1 MISRAGKRPAPVG
14 AEERSA
20 RNRASPAANRASPGA
35 GRASPAAGDP
45 QAEEFLNHL
54 RVERR
59 LSENTLDA
67 YRRDLGKLNEFG
79 AGRALAEFDTRDL
92 QRFLTHLHRRGL
104 SFRSIQRITSAIRGA
119 YAFLMAGGAIEK
131 DPTEGITV
139 ARALPGLPRYLSPD
153 EVERLLA
160 APDDSPLG
168 LRDRAML
175 EMLYATGLRVSE
187 LVGLRVKDAVSA
199 RDEGP
204 GYVTV
209 IGKGD
214 KARIVPYGDVAATS
228 LESWVREGR
237 PRVLG
242 KRGRETG
249 SPWLF
254 VTARGGPMTR
264 QRFWQ
269 IVRTRGEQA
278 GIPRRFSPHVLRHS
292 FATHLLERGADLRSL
307 QQMLGH
313 ASITTTQIYTHVTEE
328 RLRRVYDEHHP
339 RARRGDS

>member
-1 MISRAGKRPAPVG
+1 MTGAAGPRERTTGRP
-14 AEERSA
+14 
-20 RNRASPAANRASPGA
+20 RNGSGA
-35 GRASPAAGDP
+35 GRPPPREPDP

-59 LSENTLDA
+59 LSQNTLDA
-67 YRRDLGKLNEFG
+67 YRRDLQKLDDFSGKRTF
-79 AGRALAEFDTRDL
+79 AELGTGDL
-92 QRFLTHLHRRGL
+92 QRFLTYLHRRGL

-119 YAFLMAGGAIEK
+119 YRFWQAEGLIET

-187 LVGLRVKDAVSA
+187 LVGLRLNDVVPA
-199 RDEGP
+199 REATP

-209 IGKGD
+209 VGKGD
-214 KARIVPYGDVAATS
+214 KARIVPYGDVAAAS
-228 LESWVREGR
+228 LDAWMAEGR

-242 KRGRETG
+242 TGTPKAG
-249 SPWLF
+249 SPSLF
-254 VTARGGPMTR
+254 VTARGGAMTR

-269 IVRTRGEQA
+269 IVRARGEQA

-313 ASITTTQIYTHVTEE
+313 ASISTTQIYTHVTEE

-339 RARRGDS
+339 RARRGGS

>member
-1 MISRAGKRPAPVG
+1 MSGAAARP
-14 AEERSA
+14 
-20 RNRASPAANRASPGA
+20 
-35 GRASPAAGDP
+35 GRTLRRDP
-45 QAEEFLNHL
+45 DPRAEEFLDHL

-59 LSENTLDA
+59 LSANTLDA
-67 YRRDLGKLNEFG
+67 YRRDLGKLDEFSG
-79 AGRALAEFDTRDL
+79 KRPLADLDTGDL

-104 SFRSIQRITSAIRGA
+104 AFRSIQRTTSAIRGA
-119 YAFLMAGGAIEK
+119 YAFWQSEGVIEK

-187 LVGLRVKDAVSA
+187 LVGLRTTDVVAA
-199 RDEGP
+199 RDDTP

-209 IGKGD
+209 IGKGE
-214 KARIVPYGDVAATS
+214 KERIVPYGDVAAAT
-228 LESWVREGR
+228 LEVWMAEGR
-237 PRVLG
+237 PRIVG
-242 KRGRETG
+242 ERGPRAG
-249 SPWLF
+249 SSWLF
-254 VTARGGPMTR
+254 VTIRGGAMTR

-313 ASITTTQIYTHVTEE
+313 ASISTTQIYTHVTEE
-328 RLRRVYDEHHP
+328 RLRRVYDQHHP
-339 RARRGDS
+339 RARRGGS

>member
-1 MISRAGKRPAPVG
+1 MSRRPRKGPV
-14 AEERSA
+14 AVK
-20 RNRASPAANRASPGA
+20 AS
-35 GRASPAAGDP
+35 GRRPDP
-45 QAEEFLNHL
+45 RAEEFLNHL

-67 YRRDLGKLNEFG
+67 YRRDLGKLDEFSG
-79 AGRALAEFDTRDL
+79 KRALAELGTKDL
-92 QRFLTHLHRRGL
+92 QRFLTDLHRRGL
-104 SFRSIQRITSAIRGA
+104 SFRSIQRITSTIRGA
-119 YAFLMAGGAIEK
+119 YQFWQAGGLIEK

-139 ARALPGLPRYLSPD
+139 ARALPGLPHYLSPD

-160 APDDSPLG
+160 APDESPLG

-187 LVGLRVKDAVSA
+187 LVGLRLKDVVPA
-199 RDEGP
+199 RDDAP

-209 IGKGD
+209 IGKGE
-214 KARIVPYGDVAATS
+214 KARIVPYGDIAAAS
-228 LESWVREGR
+228 LGAWMAAGR

-242 KRGRETG
+242 KGTPKAD
-249 SPWLF
+249 SSWLF
-254 VTARGGPMTR
+254 VTARGGGMTR

-313 ASITTTQIYTHVTEE
+313 ASISTTQIYTHVTEE
-328 RLRRVYDEHHP
+328 RLRRVYDQHHP

>member
-1 MISRAGKRPAPVG
+1 MSGGEARRRPP
-14 AEERSA
+14 
-20 RNRASPAANRASPGA
+20 
-35 GRASPAAGDP
+35 DP

-59 LSENTLDA
+59 LSANTLDA
-67 YRRDLGKLNEFG
+67 YRRDLRKLSEFG
-79 AGRALAEFDTRDL
+79 RGRALSELDTRDL
-92 QRFLTHLHRRGL
+92 QGFLSDLHRRGL
-104 SFRSIQRITSAIRGA
+104 SFRSVQRITSAIRGA
-119 YAFLMAGGAIEK
+119 YAFLVAGGRLER

-139 ARALPGLPRYLSPD
+139 ARAQPGLPRYLSPD

-187 LVGLRVKDAVSA
+187 LVGLRVADVVPAREDA
-199 RDEGP
+199 P

-214 KARIVPYGDVAATS
+214 KERIVPYGDVAAER
-228 LESWVREGR
+228 LERWLRGGR
-237 PRVLG
+237 PRVLANRPG
-242 KRGRETG
+242 PADSG
-249 SPWLF
+249 WLF
-254 VTARGGPMTR
+254 VTARGGAMTR

-269 IVRTRGEQA
+269 ILRKRGEQA
-278 GIPRRFSPHVLRHS
+278 GIIRHFSPHVLRHS

-313 ASITTTQIYTHVTEE
+313 ASISTTQIYTHVTEE
-328 RLRRVYDEHHP
+328 RLRRVYDQHHP
-339 RARRGDS
+339 RARRADT

>member
-1 MISRAGKRPAPVG
+1 MTRGSGQPRPPG
-14 AEERSA
+14 G
-20 RNRASPAANRASPGA
+20 GA
-35 GRASPAAGDP
+35 GSEARKDQASSPLPDP
-45 QAEEFLNHL
+45 RAEEFLNHL

-59 LSENTLDA
+59 LSHNTLDA
-67 YRRDLGKLNEFG
+67 YRRDLRKLSDFG
-79 AGRALAEFDTRDL
+79 GGRPLSALDTRDL

-104 SFRSIQRITSAIRGA
+104 SFRSVQRITSAIRGA
-119 YAFLMAGGAIEK
+119 YAFLVADGDPER

-160 APDDSPLG
+160 APDDSPRG
-168 LRDRAML
+168 QRDRAML

-187 LVGLRVKDAVSA
+187 LVGLRLTDAVPP
-199 RDEGP
+199 RDGSP

-214 KARIVPYGDVAATS
+214 KARIVPYGEVAAGWIR
-228 LESWVREGR
+228 SWLRDGRQHLLGTGTGR
-237 PRVLG
+237 PDSV
-242 KRGRETG
+242 
-249 SPWLF
+249 WLF
-254 VTARGGPMTR
+254 VTARGGAMTR

-269 IVRTRGEQA
+269 IVRARGEEA
-278 GIPRRFSPHVLRHS
+278 GITRRFSPHVLRHS

-313 ASITTTQIYTHVTEE
+313 ASVSTTQIYTHVTEE
-328 RLRRVYDEHHP
+328 RLRRVYDQHHP
-339 RARRGDS
+339 RAKRADS

>member
-1 MISRAGKRPAPVG
+1 MSGADGNPGGTRRP
-14 AEERSA
+14 
-20 RNRASPAANRASPGA
+20 
-35 GRASPAAGDP
+35 DP
-45 QAEEFLNHL
+45 HVEEFLNHL

-59 LSENTLDA
+59 LSANTLDA
-67 YRRDLGKLNEFG
+67 YRRDLDKLDEFSGKQPL
-79 AGRALAEFDTRDL
+79 AALDTGDL

-104 SFRSIQRITSAIRGA
+104 AFRSIQRITSAVRGA
-119 YAFLMAGGAIEK
+119 FAFWQAEGLIER

-187 LVGLRVKDAVSA
+187 LVGLRTTDVVVA
-199 RDEGP
+199 RDERP

-214 KARIVPYGDVAATS
+214 KARIVPYGDVAAAT
-228 LESWVREGR
+228 LDVWMAEGR

-242 KRGRETG
+242 AGTPKGG
-249 SPWLF
+249 SSSLF
-254 VTARGGPMTR
+254 VTARGGAMTR

-313 ASITTTQIYTHVTEE
+313 ASISTTQIYTHVTEE
-328 RLRRVYDEHHP
+328 RLRRVYDQHHP
-339 RARRGDS
+339 RARRGGS

>member
-1 MISRAGKRPAPVG
+1 MSGAGRSPRPAPDGPEHV
-14 AEERSA
+14 RT
-20 RNRASPAANRASPGA
+20 P
-35 GRASPAAGDP
+35 DP
-45 QAEEFLNHL
+45 LVEEFLNYL

-67 YRRDLGKLNEFG
+67 YCRDLAKLEDFRGKRPLTEIG
-79 AGRALAEFDTRDL
+79 AADL

-104 SFRSIQRITSAIRGA
+104 SFRSIQRITSAVRGA
-119 YAFLMAGGAIEK
+119 YAFWVASGVIER

-187 LVGLRVKDAVSA
+187 LVRLRVADVVPA
-199 RDEGP
+199 REEAP

-214 KARIVPYGDVAATS
+214 KARIVPYGDVAAAS
-228 LESWVREGR
+228 LASWMREGR

-242 KRGRETG
+242 QGTRETG
-249 SPWLF
+249 SSWLF
-254 VTARGGPMTR
+254 VTARGGNMTR

-269 IVRTRGEQA
+269 IVKTRGEQA

-313 ASITTTQIYTHVTEE
+313 SSISTTQIYTHVTEE
-328 RLRRVYDEHHP
+328 RLRRVYDQHHP

>member
-1 MISRAGKRPAPVG
+1 MSGGETRRRPP
-14 AEERSA
+14 
-20 RNRASPAANRASPGA
+20 
-35 GRASPAAGDP
+35 DP

-59 LSENTLDA
+59 LSANTLDA
-67 YRRDLGKLNEFG
+67 YRRDLRKLSEFG
-79 AGRALAEFDTRDL
+79 RGRSLSELDTRDL
-92 QRFLTHLHRRGL
+92 QGFLTDLHRRGL
-104 SFRSIQRITSAIRGA
+104 SFRSVQRITSAIRGA
-119 YAFLMAGGAIEK
+119 YAFLVAGGRLER

-160 APDDSPLG
+160 APDASPLG

-187 LVGLRVKDAVSA
+187 LVGLRVADAVPA
-199 RDEGP
+199 REDAP

-214 KARIVPYGDVAATS
+214 KERIVPYGDVAAES
-228 LESWVREGR
+228 LERWLRGGR
-237 PRVLG
+237 PRVLA
-242 KRGRETG
+242 KRPGPAD
-249 SPWLF
+249 SSWLF
-254 VTARGGPMTR
+254 VTARGGAMTR

-269 IVRTRGEQA
+269 ILRKRGEQA
-278 GIPRRFSPHVLRHS
+278 GITRHFSPHVLRHS

-313 ASITTTQIYTHVTEE
+313 ASISTTQIYTHVTEE
-328 RLRRVYDEHHP
+328 RLRRVYDQHHP
-339 RARRGDS
+339 RARRADT

>member
-1 MISRAGKRPAPVG
+1 MIGGEAKSRPAKG
-14 AEERSA
+14 
-20 RNRASPAANRASPGA
+20 GA
-35 GRASPAAGDP
+35 GREAAGVRASGHQLVDP
-45 QAEEFLNHL
+45 RAEEFLNYL

-59 LSENTLDA
+59 LAQNTLDA
-67 YRRDLGKLNEFG
+67 YRRDLRKLTDFG
-79 AGRALAEFDTRDL
+79 GGRPLSALDTGDL
-92 QRFLTHLHRRGL
+92 QRFLSDLHRRGL
-104 SFRSIQRITSAIRGA
+104 SFRSIQRITSAVRGA
-119 YAFLMAGGAIEK
+119 YAFLVAGGDPER

-153 EVERLLA
+153 EVEQLLA
-160 APDDSPLG
+160 APDGSPRG

-187 LVGLRVKDAVSA
+187 LVRLRLRDAVPPRSGA
-199 RDEGP
+199 P

-214 KARIVPYGDVAATS
+214 KERIVPYGEVAATW
-228 LESWVREGR
+228 LESWLREGR
-237 PRVLG
+237 QRLVGNDP
-242 KRGRETG
+242 GRAD

-254 VTARGGPMTR
+254 VTARGGAMTR

-278 GIPRRFSPHVLRHS
+278 GIARRFSPHVLRHS

-313 ASITTTQIYTHVTEE
+313 ASVSTTQIYTHVTEE
-328 RLRRVYDEHHP
+328 RLRRVYDQHHP
-339 RARRGDS
+339 RAKRTGA

>member
-1 MISRAGKRPAPVG
+1 MSRSEARRPPRGVTRDTSQRDRAGSKTQ
-14 AEERSA
+14 
-20 RNRASPAANRASPGA
+20 
-35 GRASPAAGDP
+35 DP

-59 LSENTLDA
+59 LSDNTLDA
-67 YRRDLGKLNEFG
+67 YRRDLGKLAAFSR
-79 AGRALAEFDTRDL
+79 GRSLSELDTEDL

-104 SFRSIQRITSAIRGA
+104 SFRSVQRITSAIRGA
-119 YAFLMAGGAIEK
+119 FAFLVASGLLER

-160 APDDSPLG
+160 APDASPLG

-187 LVGLRVKDAVSA
+187 LVGLRVADAVPA
-199 RDEGP
+199 REDTP

-214 KARIVPYGDVAATS
+214 KERIVPYGEVAAAS
-228 LESWVREGR
+228 LGRWLRDGR
-237 PRVLG
+237 PRLLG
-242 KRGRETG
+242 ERPGRAE
-249 SPWLF
+249 PAWLF
-254 VTARGGPMTR
+254 VTSRGGAMTR

-278 GIPRRFSPHVLRHS
+278 GITRHFSPHVLRHS

-313 ASITTTQIYTHVTEE
+313 ASISTTQIYTHVTEE
-328 RLRRVYDEHHP
+328 RLRRVYDQHHP
-339 RARRGDS
+339 RARRAGT

>member
-1 MISRAGKRPAPVG
+1 MRPAQTG

-20 RNRASPAANRASPGA
+20 RN
-35 GRASPAAGDP
+35 RASPAAGDP

-119 YAFLMAGGAIEK
+119 YGFLMAGGAIEK

-168 LRDRAML
+168 SARPGML

-187 LVGLRVKDAVSA
+187 L
-199 RDEGP
+199 GP

-214 KARIVPYGDVAATS
+214 KARIVPYGDVAAAS
-228 LESWVREGR
+228 LESWIREGR

>member
-1 MISRAGKRPAPVG
+1 MS
-14 AEERSA
+14 
-20 RNRASPAANRASPGA
+20 GA
-35 GRASPAAGDP
+35 GRRGGVSRRPRKGPVAVKASGRHPDP
-45 QAEEFLNHL
+45 RAEEFLNHL

-67 YRRDLGKLNEFG
+67 YRRDLGKLDEFSG
-79 AGRALAEFDTRDL
+79 KRALAELGTKDL
-92 QRFLTHLHRRGL
+92 QRFLTDLHRRGL
-104 SFRSIQRITSAIRGA
+104 SFRSIQRITSTIRGA
-119 YAFLMAGGAIEK
+119 YQFWQAGGLIEK

-139 ARALPGLPRYLSPD
+139 ARALPGLPHYLSPD

-187 LVGLRVKDAVSA
+187 LVGLRLKDVVPA
-199 RDEGP
+199 RDDAP

-214 KARIVPYGDVAATS
+214 KARIVPYGDIAAAS
-228 LESWVREGR
+228 LGAWMAAGR

-242 KRGRETG
+242 KGTPKAD
-249 SPWLF
+249 SSWLF
-254 VTARGGPMTR
+254 VTARGGGMTR

-313 ASITTTQIYTHVTEE
+313 ASISTTQIYTHVTEE
-328 RLRRVYDEHHP
+328 RLRRGYDQHHP

>member
-1 MISRAGKRPAPVG
+1 MTKRG
-14 AEERSA
+14 
-20 RNRASPAANRASPGA
+20 NRPLP
-35 GRASPAAGDP
+35 DP

-59 LSENTLDA
+59 LAENTLDA
-67 YRRDLGKLNEFG
+67 YRRDLGKL
-79 AGRALAEFDTRDL
+79 AEFSGGRPLRDL
-92 QRFLTHLHRRGL
+92 ETADLQLFLTDLHRRGL
-104 SFRSIQRITSAIRGA
+104 SFRSIQRITSALRGA
-119 YAFLMAGGAIEK
+119 FSFLLASGSLER
-131 DPTEGITV
+131 DPTEGITA

-160 APDDSPLG
+160 APDDSPRG

-187 LVGLRVKDAVSA
+187 LVRLRVTDVVPA
-199 RDEGP
+199 RDKVP
-204 GYVTV
+204 GYLTV

-214 KARIVPYGDVAATS
+214 KARIVPFGEAAA
-228 LESWVREGR
+228 LRLDAWLRRGR
-237 PRVLG
+237 PRVLARSG
-242 KRGRETG
+242 DP
-249 SPWLF
+249 PWLF
-254 VTARGGPMTR
+254 VTGRGGAMTR

-269 IVRTRGEQA
+269 IVRASGEQA
-278 GIPRRFSPHVLRHS
+278 GITRSFSPHVLRHS

-313 ASITTTQIYTHVTEE
+313 ASVATTQIYTHVTEE

-339 RARRGDS
+339 RAKRDRS

>member
-1 MISRAGKRPAPVG
+1 MSKGAKKEWRAPERLRKRST
-14 AEERSA
+14 R
-20 RNRASPAANRASPGA
+20 
-35 GRASPAAGDP
+35 GRTPRRDRDP
-45 QAEEFLNHL
+45 QTEEFLNHL

-59 LSENTLDA
+59 LSQNTLDA
-67 YRRDLGKLNEFG
+67 YRRDLDKLEDFGGK
-79 AGRALAEFDTRDL
+79 RRLAELDTNDL
-92 QRFLTHLHRRGL
+92 QRFLTDLHRRGL

-119 YAFLMAGGAIEK
+119 YAFWAVSGFVER
-131 DPTEGITV
+131 DPTEGITA

-187 LVGLRVKDAVSA
+187 LVGLRTMDVVPAGDD
-199 RDEGP
+199 RP

-214 KARIVPYGDVAATS
+214 KARIVPYGDVAAAS
-228 LESWVREGR
+228 LDAWMGEGR
-237 PRVLG
+237 ARVLG
-242 KRGRETG
+242 EGTAKAG
-249 SPWLF
+249 SSWLF
-254 VTARGGPMTR
+254 VTARGGAMTR

-278 GIPRRFSPHVLRHS
+278 GIPRRFSPHMLRHS
-292 FATHLLERGADLRSL
+292 FATHLLEHGADLRSL
-307 QQMLGH
+307 QRMLGH
-313 ASITTTQIYTHVTEE
+313 ASISTTQIYTHVTEE

-339 RARRGDS
+339 RARRRSRP

>member
-1 MISRAGKRPAPVG
+1 MSRTAGRSRRAPDRREGAPAP
-14 AEERSA
+14 A
-20 RNRASPAANRASPGA
+20 RTSRRQSP
-35 GRASPAAGDP
+35 DP

-67 YRRDLGKLNEFG
+67 YGRDLGKLDDFSGE
-79 AGRALAEFDTRDL
+79 RSLAELDTKDL
-92 QRFLTHLHRRGL
+92 QRFLTQLHRRGL
-104 SFRSIQRITSAIRGA
+104 SFRSIQRITSTIRGA
-119 YAFLMAGGAIEK
+119 YGFWVAGGVIER

-139 ARALPGLPRYLSPD
+139 ARALPGLPHYLSPD

-160 APDDSPLG
+160 TPDDSPLG

-187 LVGLRVKDAVSA
+187 LVGLRVTDVVPA
-199 RDEGP
+199 RDGAP

-214 KARIVPYGDVAATS
+214 KERIVPYGDVAAAS
-228 LESWVREGR
+228 LETWVQEGR

-242 KRGRETG
+242 KRARETG

-254 VTARGGPMTR
+254 VTARGGAMTR

-313 ASITTTQIYTHVTEE
+313 ASISTTQIYTHVTEE
-328 RLRRVYDEHHP
+328 RLRRVYDQHHP

>member
-1 MISRAGKRPAPVG
+1 MTS
-14 AEERSA
+14 
-20 RNRASPAANRASPGA
+20 GA
-35 GRASPAAGDP
+35 GRPREVSRRPRKERAAVKAPRRTSDP
-45 QAEEFLNHL
+45 RAEEFLNHL

-59 LSENTLDA
+59 LSANTLDA
-67 YRRDLGKLNEFG
+67 YRRDLGKLDDFSG
-79 AGRALAEFDTRDL
+79 KRALAELGTKDL
-92 QRFLTHLHRRGL
+92 QRFLTHLHRGGL
-104 SFRSIQRITSAIRGA
+104 SFRSIQRITSAVRGA
-119 YAFLMAGGAIEK
+119 YQFWQAGGLIEK

-139 ARALPGLPRYLSPD
+139 ARALPGLPHYLSPD

-160 APDDSPLG
+160 APDDTPLG

-187 LVGLRVKDAVSA
+187 LVGLRLKDVVPA
-199 RDEGP
+199 RGDAP

-214 KARIVPYGDVAATS
+214 KARIVPYGDVAAAS
-228 LESWVREGR
+228 LGAWLEAGR

-242 KRGRETG
+242 ARTSKAD
-249 SPWLF
+249 SSWLF
-254 VTARGGPMTR
+254 VTNRGGPMTR

-313 ASITTTQIYTHVTEE
+313 ASISTTQIYTHVTEE
-328 RLRRVYDEHHP
+328 RLRRVYDQHHP